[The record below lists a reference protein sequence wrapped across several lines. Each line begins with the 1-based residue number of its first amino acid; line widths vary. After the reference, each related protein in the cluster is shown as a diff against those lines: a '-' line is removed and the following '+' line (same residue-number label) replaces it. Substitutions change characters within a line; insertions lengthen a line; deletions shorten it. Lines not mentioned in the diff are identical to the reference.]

1 MAPRLGVPSPPRR
14 WAGLRDCDKEA
25 AVWEPK
31 RCACEEGLGAVARG
45 FQPGSWHQTEALLA
59 SEPSLSVGAPL
70 RISDVGGKAEDRGRG
85 PEPGHVSL
93 LVAEKPAR
101 HGTWP
106 AQQSGSGVSAWECP
120 EVPVRTQA
128 PDPSSTY

>member
-1 MAPRLGVPSPPRR
+1 MLSRVGS
-14 WAGLRDCDKEA
+14 
-25 AVWEPK
+25 
-31 RCACEEGLGAVARG
+31 GLGRG
-45 FQPGSWHQTEALLA
+45 TRRK
-59 SEPSLSVGAPL
+59 PSLSVGAPL

-93 LVAEKPAR
+93 LVAEKPVR

-128 PDPSSTY
+128 PGPVLDLLNPITRGRVQSPAATSTSWMWPAE